1 MLIQL
6 FSLPDWEDVFV
17 IFKQICLSIDT
28 IIYNAIA
35 WMYSVFMAL
44 AGARIFTSDLV
55 NAFVQ
60 RMYLIVSIV
69 MLFIVA
75 YSFMNVIINPD
86 NMTKG
91 DASPAKLVTNVVKS
105 LLLIILV
112 PSIFQFAFSFQKAI
126 IDQNV
131 IGKLILGTKRQVDTT
146 NFDSDSAD
154 FSVSLFESNYY
165 PKNNE
170 ETTIE
175 DYEADGNRAR
185 LNNDIK
191 EFSGFMTK
199 KRHDEIQYNFII
211 SGVVGIYV
219 LYTLLIFSIDL
230 GLRVVKLLFYEMI
243 APFPALLMIVPGQDK
258 VIKTWVKATLKTF
271 LDLFIKVAIISL
283 GVFLIN
289 AVSDGFKNSGSIIG
303 FESTNQN
310 VINFASIFIILGIII
325 FMKKAPKLIEDLFGF
340 KFDENGLSLAK
351 RWNEIKEGAAFMT
364 APITK
369 PADKIAGMAYG
380 LKYANRARK
389 IGEKARGKKSTV
401 GQAFM
406 STAGGLIN
414 GFRGG
419 FKHSG
424 YAFDYEMTNQ
434 QWYSSSEYEE
444 MSGFKRVK
452 EGIDNRLRNNIDAPS
467 LYREKEASI
476 ELKYVREIEPIE
488 KEMEAIRKVSDQR
501 RKDIDKTYDD
511 IIERDDAYIKSIKAF
526 EDHCNSKVQK
536 DDSDIKIGG
545 VKTLKEV
552 TDSAGNVSWVED
564 TRTDVVNYSTIQ
576 AEIDNIKGNE
586 HIAPELK
593 TRLISENTKLQKQL
607 GDLYKKRIERAE
619 AIGWDPITGKATV
632 DGVEVSRDVEFENF
646 RDAIKTVKTR
656 YGSSLGLDEHNDE
669 AHRTYT
675 AIDASSAHSLKE
687 LHEMIDHVRN
697 NNASGKK
704 EKAYNE
710 KVEYPD
716 GSGEM
721 VTLFELDKRYKQ
733 REKDKKDKE
742 QEKSNA
748 VMALSGYKKMDDIGK
763 KGYYKGKKNG

>member
-165 PKNNE
+165 PKNND

-289 AVSDGFKNSGSIIG
+289 AVSDGFKTSGSIIG

-364 APITK
+364 APVTK
-369 PADKIAGMAYG
+369 PIDKVAGAAIG
-380 LKYANRARK
+380 LSYANRARK
-389 IGEKARGKKSTV
+389 IGEKVRGKRQTP

-406 STAGGLIN
+406 TSAGGLIN

-419 FKHSG
+419 IKHAG

-434 QWYSSSEYEE
+434 QWYSSAEYES
-444 MSGFKRVK
+444 MGGGKRLIA
-452 EGIDNRLRNNIDAPS
+452 GIDNRLRNNVGGPS
-467 LYREKEASI
+467 LYREKEAAI
-476 ELKYVREIEPIE
+476 ELDYNHELAKIETELSARKQAADAEINRIE
-488 KEMEAIRKVSDQR
+488 KKYKPVIQ
-501 RKDIDKTYDD
+501 
-511 IIERDDAYIKSIKAF
+511 RDDDYANAIKAL

-536 DDSDIKIGG
+536 DDSEVVIGG
-545 VKTLKEV
+545 IKTVEFDASSGAWVEKTLS
-552 TDSAGNVSWVED
+552 TAGNYAS
-564 TRTDVVNYSTIQ
+564 IQ
-576 AEIDNIKGNE
+576 AVNDQIKDNENIDPALRTKI
-586 HIAPELK
+586 
-593 TRLISENTKLQKQL
+593 ISENTKLQKQL
-607 GDLYKKRIERAE
+607 GGIYKQSVE
-619 AIGWDPITGKATV
+619 AGFLLDETGARRHDATGHDISMKA
-632 DGVEVSRDVEFENF
+632 DVEMANLKS
-646 RDAIKTVKTR
+646 ALHTTISQ
-656 YGSSLGLDEHNDE
+656 YGANLGLDERNDPTHRAYTVIGE
-669 AHRTYT
+669 ASSLEDLHKKLDEIKANNAKGKQNIELANNTATYK
-675 AIDASSAHSLKE
+675 DASGHNVTETLFVIKQKNQADEDYKKE
-687 LHEMIDHVRN
+687 L
-697 NNASGKK
+697 S
-704 EKAYNE
+704 
-710 KVEYPD
+710 
-716 GSGEM
+716 
-721 VTLFELDKRYKQ
+721 
-733 REKDKKDKE
+733 DKKAAE
-742 QEKSNA
+742 Q
-748 VMALSGYKKMDDIGK
+748 MALSGYKQMDDIGK
-763 KGYYKGKKNG
+763 KGFYKKDKK